1 MTDNLRESISAL
13 MDDEANE
20 LEIHRLLS
28 SKEEDDEVRNTWK
41 RYQLASFAMKG
52 QLPKHIDID
61 ISQRVAEAIAD
72 EDITYEAGSA
82 VNSKGWSKVLRPVA
96 SMAVAASVAFL
107 VVFGALQINQPVSGP
122 QGMEFT
128 QSTSVDATSQFAST
142 IESQDSSVLAASV
155 DSLTPTQK
163 KLRAL
168 IDTHTQ
174 QADLSRGRAF
184 MPYAQLV
191 SDGDSQR
198 Y

>member
-13 MDDEANE
+13 MDDEATE
-20 LEIHRLLS
+20 LEVHRLLS
-28 SKEEDDEVRNTWK
+28 NNESDGEVRNTWK

-61 ISQRVAEAIAD
+61 ISQRVAEAIA
-72 EDITYEAGSA
+72 EESFVPEAIPAAS
-82 VNSKGWSKVLRPVA
+82 SSGWRRVIRPVT

-107 VVFGALQINQPVSGP
+107 VVFGTLQINQPASGP
-122 QGMEFT
+122 NAMDLAQGSSL
-128 QSTSVDATSQFAST
+128 QDDANQLASAADT
-142 IESQDSSVLAASV
+142 DTLTVSADSM
-155 DSLTPTQK
+155 TPAQK

-168 IDTHTQ
+168 IDSHTQ
-174 QADLSRGRAF
+174 QADISRGRAF

>member
-13 MDDEANE
+13 MDDEASE

-28 SKEEDDEVRNTWK
+28 NKESDGEVRNTWK

-52 QLPKHIDID
+52 QLSKHIDVD
-61 ISQRVAEAIAD
+61 ISQRVAEALA
-72 EDITYEAGSA
+72 EETITPEALPAAGKS
-82 VNSKGWSKVLRPVA
+82 GWRKVARPVT
-96 SMAVAASVAFL
+96 SVAVAASVAFL
-107 VVFGALQINQPVSGP
+107 VVFGTLQINQPTSDPVAMDLA
-122 QGMEFT
+122 QG
-128 QSTSVDATSQFAST
+128 AST
-142 IESQDSSVLAASV
+142 PGDSKQLASVADTNVLAVGA
-155 DSLTPTQK
+155 DSMTPAQK

-168 IDTHTQ
+168 IDSHTQ
-174 QADLSRGRAF
+174 QADISRGRAF

>member
-13 MDDEANE
+13 MDDEASE

-28 SKEEDDEVRNTWK
+28 NKESDGEVRNTWK

-52 QLPKHIDID
+52 QLPKHIDVD
-61 ISQRVAEAIAD
+61 ISQRVAEAIA
-72 EDITYEAGSA
+72 EETLAPEALPVAS
-82 VNSKGWSKVLRPVA
+82 NSGWRKVARPVT

-107 VVFGALQINQPVSGP
+107 VVFGTLQINQPNSGP
-122 QGMEFT
+122 VAMDLAQGSSSSGDMK
-128 QSTSVDATSQFAST
+128 QLASAADT
-142 IESQDSSVLAASV
+142 NALAVGADSM
-155 DSLTPTQK
+155 TPAQK

-168 IDTHTQ
+168 IDSHTQ
-174 QADLSRGRAF
+174 QADISRGRAF